1 MSDCTFPVKSCAD
14 CPEDKDCFPVVTA
27 ADVVRF
33 NKAQLVRAKLNL
45 FNAEKRGDKR
55 AAANIKRKMAVYE
68 YTINLAEYYHVVE
81 LDIRK
86 KIEEYG
92 K

>member
-33 NKAQLVRAKLNL
+33 NKAQLGRAKLNL

-68 YTINLAEYYHVVE
+68 YTINLAEYYNVVE

>member
-33 NKAQLVRAKLNL
+33 NKAQLGRAKLNL

-55 AAANIKRKMAVYE
+55 ATANIERKMAIYQ
-68 YTINLAEYYHVVE
+68 YMIAMATYYNE
-81 LDIRK
+81 QGLEIQK
-86 KIEEYG
+86 KIQESG
-92 K
+92 D

>member
-68 YTINLAEYYHVVE
+68 YTINLAEYYNVVE

>member
-45 FNAEKRGDKR
+45 FNAERRGDKR